1 MNKFKIIA
9 SIVFVVTLLASCGK
23 YDEGSN
29 FSLLTAKNRITNKW
43 TLNKLEINGQT
54 QSGASAQFT
63 IDIRKDN
70 SFTRTV
76 TFFGT
81 VSDGGTWAFSGD
93 KTNLILSY
101 TDGTVKTYKIIQLK
115 SKSLKVEETTNG
127 DTYRFSF
134 NGN

>member
-1 MNKFKIIA
+1 MKNLKLIA
-9 SIVFVVTLLASCGK
+9 GLVFIVALAASCSK

-29 FSLLTAKNRITNKW
+29 FSLLTAKNRITNTW

-54 QSGASAQFT
+54 QGSASAQFT

-81 VSDGGTWAFSGD
+81 VSDGGTWSFSGN
-93 KTNLILSY
+93 KTNLVLSY
-101 TDGTVKTYKIIQLK
+101 ADGTVSTYKIIQLK
-115 SKSLKVEETTNG
+115 SKSLKVEETLNG